1 MLVCI
6 IDIIPLLAFPC
17 GSKHFCGVSK
27 LSTHKKERV
36 FFAKKIKTQKRDRF
50 FCQKEIKT
58 PVEPCTILLQL
69 SPSQGALRPLHL
81 CNFGHWRIVVDE
93 WYTALCEVSL
103 KLNLHVQVKE
113 FVHIHRHCNVNL
125 AAAFA
130 AELSN

>member
-6 IDIIPLLAFPC
+6 IDIIPVLAFPC

-27 LSTHKKERV
+27 LSIHK
-36 FFAKKIKTQKRDRF
+36 KRDRF
-50 FCQKEIKT
+50 FAKKKKT
-58 PVEPCTILLQL
+58 PLEPCTNLLQL